1 MVAVALS
8 VAPGRTAA
16 LLAFVAGGVALGTAS
31 GLVPGLHANT
41 MALLLAAVA
50 PGLPGPPVL
59 VGAAM
64 LAAGVVHTFLD
75 VVPALALGVPDPSMA
90 ASALPGHRLVIEG
103 RGREALRL
111 SALGS
116 GLAVVLA
123 APLAVPVTRA
133 MVALYPLIQARLGL
147 VLAGVA
153 GLLALTERS
162 MAARLGGALASGVS
176 GALGLATLD
185 LPVGGPLGASVLMPL
200 FAGLFGV
207 PVLLDALEGGGV
219 PPQGDAAVT
228 TRPRAVAGLGGVG
241 TLCGAVVGYL
251 PGVSSAVAAALALA
265 VTPGRHGARGFIV
278 TTSGV
283 NTANTVYAT

>member
-16 LLAFVAGGVALGTAS
+16 LLAFVAGGVALGTVS

-41 MALLLAAVA
+41 MALLLAAIA

-64 LAAGVVHTFLD
+64 LAAGVVHTVLD

-133 MVALYPLIQARLGL
+133 MVALYPVIQARLGL

-162 MAARLGGALASGVS
+162 TTARLGAALASGWS
-176 GALGLATLD
+176 
-185 LPVGGPLGASVLMPL
+185 
-200 FAGLFGV
+200 AG
-207 PVLLDALEGGGV
+207 
-219 PPQGDAAVT
+219 
-228 TRPRAVAGLGGVG
+228 
-241 TLCGAVVGYL
+241 
-251 PGVSSAVAAALALA
+251 
-265 VTPGRHGARGFIV
+265 
-278 TTSGV
+278 
-283 NTANTVYAT
+283 